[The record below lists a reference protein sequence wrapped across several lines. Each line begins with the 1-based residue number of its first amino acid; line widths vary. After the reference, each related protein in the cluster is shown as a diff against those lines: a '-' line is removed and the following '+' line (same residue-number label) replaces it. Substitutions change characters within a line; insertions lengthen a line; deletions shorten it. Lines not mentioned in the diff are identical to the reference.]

1 MTEDLKKLFETVEII
16 QQNKN
21 IIEREREKKRN
32 ERREMNDFKS
42 NWNSVAGDSI
52 RAY

>member
-1 MTEDLKKLFETVEII
+1 MELCIRQAREDLKKLFETVEII

-42 NWNSVAGDSI
+42 N
-52 RAY
+52 

>member
-16 QQNKN
+16 QQN

-42 NWNSVAGDSI
+42 N
-52 RAY
+52 

>member
-42 NWNSVAGDSI
+42 N
-52 RAY
+52 